1 MERRHD
7 RLFRQV
13 VDQVEASLID
23 SGFHLFDRG
32 WLGEYR
38 WVEFTR
44 LRWDPAER
52 PREEHL
58 VLYHLADHR
67 HIGARLQT
75 RDPAERT
82 RSSNVI
88 MNLWDYESFAP
99 DGSSQKAALGAAV
112 RGWIADALDRAS

>member
-7 RLFRQV
+7 LLFRHL
-13 VDQVEASLID
+13 VDEVAAGLID
-23 SGFHLFDRG
+23 SGFRVLDRG

-67 HIGARLQT
+67 HIGARLHS
-75 RDPAERT
+75 RNPAART
-82 RSSNVI
+82 RSGDVI
-88 MNLWDYESFAP
+88 TNLWDYEPSAAE
-99 DGSSQKAALGAAV
+99 SSAAKATLGVQV
-112 RGWIADALDRAS
+112 RGWVADALATAS